1 MVDTTEPADL
11 GSALS
16 ELITAPAI
24 GDLHLLFWPTEGGLR
39 LNRQPAM
46 ALSLHEEGNTN
57 VACQMINNNACSNLS
72 GQRTII
78 MIIVEFWLGGRQI
91 SVEDVRER

>member
-16 ELITAPAI
+16 ELITVPAI
-24 GDLHLLFWPTEGGLR
+24 GDLHLLFGPTEAGAR

-46 ALSLHEEGNTN
+46 ALSLHEEGAQYKCC
-57 VACQMINNNACSNLS
+57 VP
-72 GQRTII
+72 
-78 MIIVEFWLGGRQI
+78 
-91 SVEDVRER
+91 DD